1 MPFGVKHKK
10 KGCLFLVSTPI
21 GNLEDIT
28 LRALRVL
35 KEVDMIAAENIART
49 RVLLSHYGIKKGL
62 ISYRRE
68 NQKGMSE
75 RIIERISEGY
85 NIALVSDAGTPGI
98 SDPGSYLVSRIM
110 EEGLR
115 VVPVPGVSAI
125 TTAISVSGMSHQGF
139 LFLGFLPSTPRKRK
153 KRLEAVKSETFPV
166 IFFEAPHRLL
176 NTLRDIR
183 DIMGNR
189 DVVLLKELTK
199 LHEQIIRGPLD
210 EILKGLE
217 EMDIKGEYVIIVSGE
232 KRKSSDQIGKDL
244 VSLMDRM
251 LGDGLSTKD
260 MANIIS
266 RERGM
271 PYREAYKKCLE
282 RKKLLYGSQ
291 KEAFDKK

>member
-1 MPFGVKHKK
+1 MPSGVKHKK

-49 RVLLSHYGIKKGL
+49 RALLSHYGIKKGL

-75 RIIERISEGY
+75 RIIERLSAGY

-110 EEGLR
+110 EEDLS
-115 VVPVPGVSAI
+115 VVPVPGVSSI

-153 KRLEAVKSETFPV
+153 KRLEAVKSEAFPV

-176 NTLRDIR
+176 DTLKDIR

-189 DVVLLKELTK
+189 DIVLLKELTK

-217 EMDIKGEYVIIVSGE
+217 GMDIKGEYVIIVSGE
-232 KRKSSDQIGKDL
+232 KRKPSDQISKDL
-244 VSLMDRM
+244 VSFMDRM

-266 RERGM
+266 TERGM

-282 RKKLLYGSQ
+282 RKKLLYGSK